1 MTAAEPETGR
11 NAERTARWATA
22 AGVGLLVLMP
32 AWLVAVR
39 VTDLLWR
46 PPVGPTV
53 ALLTAITSCMVVA
66 VCTNRRLR
74 RTDHR

>member
-1 MTAAEPETGR
+1 MTATEPETGR

-22 AGVGLLVLMP
+22 AGIGLLVLMP

-46 PPVGPTV
+46 PP
-53 ALLTAITSCMVVA
+53 SD
-66 VCTNRRLR
+66 RQLR
-74 RTDHR
+74 C